1 MADLAKDEV
10 QRLIPKLSELQLLEV
25 CDGLGLKLSKP
36 KDDRKKALKF
46 LLERYL
52 SSEDVEESSDGGLAI
67 YQKLATDLK
76 DLIKADDEE
85 DEGGQTGLKLDPSL
99 QAKLNN
105 LKMSAV
111 GLGGGSGG
119 EHSSVDMSSIK
130 VENKTIDTDGEGLA
144 GFSKFSVLRFTGVQF
159 VAKTS

>member
-1 MADLAKDEV
+1 M
-10 QRLIPKLSELQLLEV
+10 
-25 CDGLGLKLSKP
+25 
-36 KDDRKKALKF
+36 
-46 LLERYL
+46 
-52 SSEDVEESSDGGLAI
+52 GGLAI
-67 YQKLATDLK
+67 YQTLATDLK

-85 DEGGQTGLKLDPSL
+85 EEGVQTGLTLDPSL

-119 EHSSVDMSSIK
+119 ENSSLDMSSIK

-144 GFSKFSVLRFTGVQF
+144 GFSKFSVLRFTGVQL